1 VNKLDEGETIVCW
14 LCHKVGHK
22 SYQYMVKTRGEKK
35 KKPTSKITNT
45 YINKVGKKAATPYLS
60 RRRRIET

>member
-1 VNKLDEGETIVCW
+1 
-14 LCHKVGHK
+14 
-22 SYQYMVKTRGEKK
+22 MVKTRGEKK